1 METEV
6 RTQSIPS
13 SDPLRRVVID
23 LAQSLSRSLRGGD
36 PASRRAALGA
46 AARSPRR
53 GWLARLEHGAWRR
66 PQRDVE
72 AHVAKSTDVFDL
84 EARIRNVD
92 RTIPSRYY

>member
-1 METEV
+1 METEL
-6 RTQSIPS
+6 RTQSILS

-23 LAQSLSRSLRGGD
+23 LAESLSRSLRGGD

-46 AARSPRR
+46 ATRSPRR
-53 GWLARLEHGAWRR
+53 GWLARLEQGVWRR
-66 PQRDVE
+66 RQRDVE
-72 AHVAKSTDVFDL
+72 SHAAKSTDVFDL